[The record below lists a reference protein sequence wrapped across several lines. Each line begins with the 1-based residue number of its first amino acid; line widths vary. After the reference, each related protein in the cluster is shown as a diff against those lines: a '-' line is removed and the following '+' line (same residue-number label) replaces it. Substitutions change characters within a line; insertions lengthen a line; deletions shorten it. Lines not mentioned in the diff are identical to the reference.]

1 MDANTIEMA
10 NSIARA
16 PTKTWIAYLDI
27 CRLPT
32 QGKSQHV
39 VMIVKDKAKS
49 TTVSL
54 FINRPIQPQEDL
66 TIEYGGPYWQI
77 FWSHLSLNQH
87 RQIKIQYP
95 DITFPPHWPQ
105 AIPSGHRNQKT
116 SNQLESELSRCTQH
130 L

>member
-16 PTKTWIAYLDI
+16 PTKTWIAYLDT

-32 QGKSQHV
+32 QGKEEPTCRL
-39 VMIVKDKAKS
+39 MIVRDKANH

-66 TIEYGGPYWQI
+66 IIEYGGPYWQI
-77 FWSHLSLNQH
+77 VWNHLSLDQQK
-87 RQIKIQYP
+87 QIKIQYP
-95 DITFPPHWPQ
+95 GLTLL
-105 AIPSGHRNQKT
+105 APSNTIGAPKPEDLQST
-116 SNQLESELSRCTQH
+116 GA
-130 L
+130 